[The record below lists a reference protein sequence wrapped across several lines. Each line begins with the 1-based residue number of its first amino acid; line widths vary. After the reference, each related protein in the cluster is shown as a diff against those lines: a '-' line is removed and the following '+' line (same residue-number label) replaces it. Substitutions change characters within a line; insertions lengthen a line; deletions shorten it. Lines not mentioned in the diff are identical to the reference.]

1 MKIESIR
8 TTPLLAPLSRPLT
21 NASGIIEK
29 VPLVLVDLV
38 TDAGITGRAY
48 VLVYFPQLLKGL
60 NETVL
65 GLGEMVKGM
74 NVVPREINAALHRR
88 TRLLGTKNLV
98 GMALAGIDMAA
109 WDAFAR
115 AQKLPLAELLG
126 GTRRPLPTY
135 NSLGLYNAK
144 TIPQACE
151 ETLARGFAGMK
162 VKTGWPNFA
171 DDLGAVRE
179 AKKRLGDKVALMI
192 DFNQSLTRAEALARC
207 RALDDEGL
215 VWIEEPIAADDHIG
229 CAQIAV
235 EIKTPIQIGEN
246 FQGPF
251 DMANALRA
259 NAADFVMPDPQMIQ
273 GVTGWLD
280 AATVGE
286 FRKYAAY
293 LGWRFGDLVDLWN
306 PINEPLVVAI
316 NGYVNIGIFG
326 GAFPP
331 GALSFPAALRAVTNL
346 ERANAAAYDALH
358 AADRRDA
365 DGDGVRARVGVVQNM
380 IAFTPADPAPG
391 WNAQLAEL
399 DLLAQKS
406 YGKGFAEI
414 TVEQRRTVLRAPLEG
429 VRLPRGTAAGTHVA
443 AALLAHWT
451 AASETIDLAYRA
463 MRAGWERWY
472 VPEAVVEHAY
482 AAVIDKRWLSRHTIW
497 HARGMARFVR
507 RHPEILRRR

>member
-162 VKTGWPNFA
+162 VKTGWPNFV

-280 AATVGE
+280 AAT
-286 FRKYAAY
+286 
-293 LGWRFGDLVDLWN
+293 
-306 PINEPLVVAI
+306 
-316 NGYVNIGIFG
+316 
-326 GAFPP
+326 
-331 GALSFPAALRAVTNL
+331 
-346 ERANAAAYDALH
+346 
-358 AADRRDA
+358 
-365 DGDGVRARVGVVQNM
+365 
-380 IAFTPADPAPG
+380 
-391 WNAQLAEL
+391 
-399 DLLAQKS
+399 
-406 YGKGFAEI
+406 
-414 TVEQRRTVLRAPLEG
+414 
-429 VRLPRGTAAGTHVA
+429 
-443 AALLAHWT
+443 LAHT
-451 AASETIDLAYRA
+451 AGLPMSSHCF
-463 MRAGWERWY
+463 
-472 VPEAVVEHAY
+472 VEPSAHLLCVTPTAHWLEY
-482 AAVIDKRWLSRHTIW
+482 MDWVSPLIEEPYKLDNGMICAPNRPGLGLDWDEDKIKHIRL
-497 HARGMARFVR
+497 
-507 RHPEILRRR
+507 